1 MADQSAETVRGG
13 GGARGGRGFGRGRRG
28 ERRGRGEGGDGDRRG
43 DRRGRRGDRGRR
55 GGRGGEEGPWTPLT
69 KLGRLVKDGK
79 IKYLE
84 EIYLHSLPVKE
95 FQIIDY
101 FLKDKLKDEVM
112 KISPVQKQTR
122 AGQRTRFKA
131 VIVVGDSDGHIGL
144 GEKLAKEV
152 ANAIKGAIQVAK
164 LTVIPVRR
172 GYWGNRIGKPHT
184 VPCKVNGKC
193 GSVNFRLIPAPR
205 GTGIVAAPAPKKVLT
220 LAGIQDVYT
229 QSRGKTATQQ
239 NFVKATFD
247 ALRSTYGYLT
257 PDLWPAY
264 EFQKSPL
271 HEFTD
276 FLADTAGQE
285 KDRKD

>member
-1 MADQSAETVRGG
+1 
-13 GGARGGRGFGRGRRG
+13 
-28 ERRGRGEGGDGDRRG
+28 
-43 DRRGRRGDRGRR
+43 
-55 GGRGGEEGPWTPLT
+55 
-69 KLGRLVKDGK
+69 VKDGK

-95 FQIIDY
+95 YQIIDY

-131 VIVVGDSDGHIGL
+131 IIVVGDSDGHIGL

-152 ANAIKGAIQVAK
+152 ANAIKGAIFAAK

-205 GTGIVAAPAPKKVLT
+205 GTGIVAAPAPKKVLQ

-229 QSRGKTATQQ
+229 QARGQTATQQ
-239 NFVKATFD
+239 NFVKATFV
-247 ALRSTYGYLT
+247 ALKETYSYLT

-264 EFQKSPL
+264 EFTKAPFQEHS
-271 HEFTD
+271 D
-276 FLADTAGQE
+276 YLADTAAADKE
-285 KDRKD
+285 LKD